1 MNFVIGLTITLG
13 SVLGGY
19 AATGGYLGV
28 LDQPFEFLIICGASI
43 GIFIVANPLPT
54 IKDAGKA
61 IFEAITDQTPE
72 RRDYLDLLNALHA
85 LMRELRAHSR
95 AEVEAHFDN
104 PRASPVFSGFPRL
117 LANED
122 LLSFVCDYGRL
133 IIIGNAKTYEIE
145 ALMNDDI
152 GMLAYDRYKPVH
164 ALRSIADSLPALG
177 IIAAVL
183 GVVHAMRSLEFI
195 ARDSRRTD
203 RRGADWHVHRH
214 SAFLAVVGPIALK
227 IWSVRQKQLRLFS
240 LSKQSLLA
248 FMNGH
253 AAGGDRI
260 RPQDDS
266 LARAPN
272 HRHGRKRDDRRPA
285 TDSRHDLG
293 GGLAGS
299 CVLARISPS

>member
-1 MNFVIGLTITLG
+1 VDRLNFVIGLTITLG

-28 LDQPFEFLIICGASI
+28 LDQPFEFLIICGAST

-61 IFEAITDQTPE
+61 IFEAITDRTPE

-85 LMRELRAHSR
+85 LMRELRSHSR

-152 GMLAYDRYKPVH
+152 AMLAYDRYKPVH

-183 GVVHAMRSLEFI
+183 GVVHAMRSL
-195 ARDSRRTD
+195 DSSPEILGGLI
-203 RRGADWHVHRH
+203 GAALIGTFTGILL
-214 SAFLAVVGPIALK
+214 SYAVVGPIALK
-227 IWSVRQKQLRLFS
+227 VWSVRQQQLRLFS

-248 FMNGH
+248 FMNG
-253 AAGGDRI
+253 AM
-260 RPQDDS
+260 PQV
-266 LARAPN
+266 AIEF
-272 HRHGRKRDDRRPA
+272 GRKMIPLRERPTIDTVESETIA
-285 TDSRHDLG
+285 GPPQIAVTT
-293 GGLAGS
+293 LA
-299 CVLARISPS
+299 VA

>member
-1 MNFVIGLTITLG
+1 VDRLNFVIGLTTTLG

-54 IKDAGKA
+54 IKDASKA
-61 IFEAITDQTPE
+61 IFEAITDQTPK

-85 LMRELRAHSR
+85 LMRELRAHTR

-117 LANED
+117 VANED

-133 IIIGNAKTYEIE
+133 IIIGNAKTHEIE
-145 ALMNDDI
+145 ALMNEEI
-152 GMLAYDRYKPVH
+152 RTLAYDRYKPVH
-164 ALRSIADSLPALG
+164 ALRNIADSLPALG

-183 GVVHAMRSLEFI
+183 GVVHAMRSL
-195 ARDSRRTD
+195 DSSPEILGGLI
-203 RRGADWHVHRH
+203 GAALIGTF
-214 SAFLAVVGPIALK
+214 SGILLSYAVVGPVALK
-227 IWSVRQKQLRLFS
+227 VWSVRQKQLRLFS

-248 FMNGH
+248 FMNG
-253 AAGGDRI
+253 AM
-260 RPQDDS
+260 PQV
-266 LARAPN
+266 AIEF
-272 HRHGRKRDDRRPA
+272 GRKMIPLRERPA
-285 TDSRHDLG
+285 IDTVEG
-293 GGLAGS
+293 ETIAGPAVVNS
-299 CVLARISPS
+299 